1 MTQLVRTPIRR
12 LLGSASLAGL
22 ALAGLALAAPALVA
36 AQGAA
41 AAPTPTNGPVTIE
54 SGMSRDQV
62 IARLGTPIAERHDGA
77 MTYLRFDN
85 DCGRACGGD
94 DLVTLDGDA
103 VVDAV
108 FRTGRRAYA
117 GSRAPT
123 TLSSVV
129 ASQRPTPDPIRPA
142 SAADS
147 AHRGGIVFMGPR
159 PPAAPPRYV
168 VVKPKADSST
178 KNDTSG
184 GRPNTGHTPR

>member
-1 MTQLVRTPIRR
+1 MTQLVMTHVVR
-12 LLGSASLAGL
+12 LLTGS
-22 ALAGLALAAPALVA
+22 ALAGLALAAPGVAA
-36 AQGAA
+36 AQGAP
-41 AAPTPTNGPVTIE
+41 APTKGPVTIE

-77 MTYLRFDN
+77 MTWLRFDN

-108 FRTGRRAYA
+108 FRTGRRVYA
-117 GSRAPT
+117 GARPPT

-159 PPAAPPRYV
+159 PPAAPPRYDV
-168 VVKPKADSST
+168 MKPRIDTST
-178 KNDTSG
+178 KSDTSG
-184 GRPNTGHTPR
+184 GRPGTGHTPR

>member
-1 MTQLVRTPIRR
+1 MMMTPFVR
-12 LLGSASLAGL
+12 LLAGL
-22 ALAGLALAAPALVA
+22 AVAAPAVAAPSMVA
-36 AQGAA
+36 AQGTTTA
-41 AAPTPTNGPVTIE
+41 PTNGPVTIE
-54 SGMSRDQV
+54 AGMSKEQV
-62 IARLGTPIAERHDGA
+62 IARLGMPIAERHDGA

-108 FRTGRRAYA
+108 FRTGRRAYT
-117 GSRAPT
+117 GSRPPT

-159 PPAAPPRYV
+159 PPASPPRYD
-168 VVKPKADSST
+168 VVKPKADTTRS
-178 KNDTSG
+178 DTSG
-184 GRPNTGHTPR
+184 GHPSAGHTPR